1 MSEQRRGEP
10 KPSPNKKNKKNI
22 KCDQDSTTA
31 EKHYEPCSS
40 CFAPTLFLLVLPRFH
55 RFNSILNDA
64 DAVVIL
70 LQALKKCDYKC
81 CFVDGIVAGAN
92 GSAAVLAA
100 AVLAAALANDCIRRL
115 VPKHAT
121 TEEAACLA
129 SHFFPNTR
137 NLRLVYY
144 AHLEKQ
150 FFRLCSHD
158 LRLSQLGL
166 HLLQRC
172 IPKINLMLN
181 I

>member
-1 MSEQRRGEP
+1 MWSRQYYCREAFRAVQFLFRA
-10 KPSPNKKNKKNI
+10 PSFP
-22 KCDQDSTTA
+22 S
-31 EKHYEPCSS
+31 CSS
-40 CFAPTLFLLVLPRFH
+40 TLSQIQ
-55 RFNSILNDA
+55 FNSIPNDA
-64 DAVVIL
+64 GAVVIL